1 MDKRVAS
8 MVLFSICTM
17 VVVGCG
23 LWVRQLEGEADSLVY
38 GLFLLLEVT
47 PLAAFGWGLLMGCL
61 AVKPL
66 WRWPLLAGL
75 WEVLFM
81 AVLADWVILGFDL
94 LLVLLIFYLLVLA
107 ITAVGTVVGYGLYKL
122 VHLKDEAA

>member
-1 MDKRVAS
+1 MDKKAAS
-8 MVLFSICTM
+8 VVIFSICTM
-17 VVVGCG
+17 AVICCG
-23 LWVRQLEGEADSLVY
+23 LWGRQFDGTPDGLGY
-38 GLFLLLEVT
+38 GLFFIIYVI

-107 ITAVGTVVGYGLYKL
+107 ITAVGTAVGYGLYKL
-122 VHLKDEAA
+122 VHIKDEAA

>member
-1 MDKRVAS
+1 MDKKAAS
-8 MVLFSICTM
+8 VVLFSICTM
-17 VVVGCG
+17 AVICCG
-23 LWVRQLEGEADSLVY
+23 LWGRQFAGKPDALSY
-38 GLFLLLEVT
+38 GLFFIIYVI

-75 WEVLFM
+75 WEVLFTV
-81 AVLADWVILGFDL
+81 VLTADAFGFDL
-94 LLVLLIFYLLVLA
+94 LLIFYLVVLA

>member
-1 MDKRVAS
+1 MDKKAAS
-8 MVLFSICTM
+8 VVLFSICTM

-23 LWVRQLEGEADSLVY
+23 LWVQQLEGGPDSLAY
-38 GLFLLLEVT
+38 GLFFILEVI

-66 WRWPLLAGL
+66 WRWPLLIGL

-81 AVLADWVILGFDL
+81 AVISADILGFDL
-94 LLVLLIFYLLVLA
+94 LLILLIFYLVVLTIA
-107 ITAVGTVVGYGLYKL
+107 AVGTAVGYGFYKL
-122 VHLKDEAA
+122 VHLKDETA